1 MKEQKN
7 NIAIKVLL
15 AFLAF
20 ALLFPS
26 IINFAHAYSHDKHQ
40 HCTEMGT
47 LHFHKKDLDCQLCD
61 FHLTPAILISFF
73 EESTILTHNFNTTF
87 SSYILLFSKY
97 NQLHFNLRG
106 PPAVS

>member
-1 MKEQKN
+1 MKEQKS
-7 NIAIKVLL
+7 NIAKRILL
-15 AFLAF
+15 AILAF

-73 EESTILTHNFNTTF
+73 EETPSLIKNFNSTF
-87 SSYILLFSKY
+87 SSYTLLFSNY

-106 PPAVS
+106 PPAVA

>member
-7 NIAIKVLL
+7 TIAKKILPAIL
-15 AFLAF
+15 AI

-26 IINFAHAYSHDKHQ
+26 IINFVHAYSHDKHQ

-61 FHLTPAILISFF
+61 FHLTP
-73 EESTILTHNFNTTF
+73 TILLSFSEETAIITQLFSISF
-87 SSYILLFSKY
+87 SSYILLFSNY
-97 NQLHFNLRG
+97 DQLHYNLRG
-106 PPAVS
+106 PPAIS